1 MRMWLGVCG
10 ITMIEYFIYNLTIE
24 NSFTIPI
31 RTITRSAII
40 LAVAH
45 YNSQPQ
51 IMIAQKN
58 ATILAK
64 IETSWLGVRKV

>member
-1 MRMWLGVCG
+1 MWLGVCG

-40 LAVAH
+40 FAVAH

-51 IMIAQKN
+51 IMIA
-58 ATILAK
+58 
-64 IETSWLGVRKV
+64 